1 MDHSKMHFEIFEW
14 SSKSDI
20 MAKVLRTV
28 SIIKIC
34 NIKLIRSTKLEKTA
48 NNWIDHSKQP
58 TRHMKKILKN
68 QPDLS
73 RTCRFRRQ
81 FTETLYFRIKS
92 SNIHHLLIDFR
103 QNRRKVKKWS
113 FWPRE
118 KIIEWLI
125 NYAWPAIMAKC
136 WETFRI
142 IIICNIKSI
151 RGPKLQ
157 KMPKTRFHE

>member
-1 MDHSKMHFEIFEW
+1 MHFEIFEW